1 VLYGRQLQSLPSVS
15 CNLSRPSA
23 AISPI
28 RQLQSV
34 PAVSCNLSHPS
45 AAISPIRQLQS
56 VPSVSCNLS
65 HPSTVIFPGR
75 QLQSVPSISC
85 NLSHPSVAICSIR
98 QLRAAAADIRQKKR
112 DDRRGQ
118 SSPFQLKL
126 LSPAVIC
133 QPDGHRCRSGPWRT
147 LRSGRE
153 VRQPS
158 LGRACRGKRNEPHP
172 SGSPGI
178 WSSLA
183 PWNRE

>member
-1 VLYGRQLQSLPSVS
+1 MENDKGGWPQV
-15 CNLSRPSA
+15 NLTLRPSPL
-23 AISPI
+23 SCCT
-28 RQLQSV
+28 
-34 PAVSCNLSHPS
+34 AVSCNLSHPS
-45 AAISPIRQLQS
+45 AAI
-56 VPSVSCNLS
+56 C
-65 HPSTVIFPGR
+65 PGR

-85 NLSHPSVAICSIR
+85 NLSHPSAAICPGR
-98 QLRAAAADIRQKKR
+98 QLRAAAADIRQEKR

-118 SSPFQLKL
+118 SSPFQLKV

-147 LRSGRE
+147 LRSGRGA
-153 VRQPS
+153 RQPS

-178 WSSLA
+178 WSSQA